1 MKRVVYFQ
9 KDIKLENDGYNNKI
23 IQNNEILEEITDTL
37 VGAKNYIKKNY
48 KAHQV
53 PSSKA
58 PAERIEKDVKKW
70 T

>member
-37 VGAKNYIKKNY
+37 VGQKATSKKNY
-48 KAHQV
+48 NANQL
-53 PSSKA
+53 PSFRH
-58 PAERIEKDVKKW
+58 RIK
-70 T
+70 